1 MVTKS
6 PSKQRKSLYN
16 APMHMRRKQATSK
29 LSKGLAKE
37 MGRRSLGL
45 RKGDEVKVMRGDSR
59 GITGKVTRV
68 DLKKAKIYVDTVKR
82 KKVSGE
88 EVQTPLHA
96 SNLMIIKAEMADK
109 KRLKTLGKKKVK

>member
-1 MVTKS
+1 MITKK

-16 APMHMRRKQATSK
+16 SPMHMRRKQITSK

-45 RKGDEVKVMRGDSR
+45 RKGDEIKVMRGDSR
-59 GITGKVTRV
+59 GITGKVT
-68 DLKKAKIYVDTVKR
+68 KIDIKSTKVYVDTIKR

-109 KRLKTLGKKKVK
+109 KRLKTLGNKKVK